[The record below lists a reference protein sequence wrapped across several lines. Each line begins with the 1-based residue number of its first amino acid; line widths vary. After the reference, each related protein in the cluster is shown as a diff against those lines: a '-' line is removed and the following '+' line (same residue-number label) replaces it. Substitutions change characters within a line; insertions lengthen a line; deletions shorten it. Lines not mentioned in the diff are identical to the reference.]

1 MATLG
6 RHGLKNAQPRGG
18 SRSSLRFA
26 AAPRPRSLAQHMA
39 QITFFATDD
48 DCDAI
53 WRVIFV
59 ELHMTAYPDPW
70 FDELPAPALTSQAD
84 VSENLADYPR
94 VAPGLGYFLTSPEWS
109 IEPLDYRLC
118 ENNPNFAPHWYV
130 SQRYGGPS
138 IHFIP
143 RFGYPWH
150 TETKQIISGMLSDYP
165 YYYSAIDHRQI
176 IERPAALVETMET
189 IRQRL
194 RSLGKIVRAPS
205 GERAIAVSNALTARD
220 AGQVLRTRDII
231 YSPVASRRR
240 TRGWTR
246 AGGS

>member
-1 MATLG
+1 
-6 RHGLKNAQPRGG
+6 
-18 SRSSLRFA
+18 
-26 AAPRPRSLAQHMA
+26 MA
-39 QITFFATDD
+39 QITFIATDD

-53 WRVIFV
+53 WAIIFT
-59 ELHMTAYPDPW
+59 ELWMTAYPDPW
-70 FDELPAPALTSQAD
+70 FGNLPAPALKTPVD
-84 VSENLADYPR
+84 VLANLAQYPR

-109 IEPLDYRLC
+109 IEALEYHLC
-118 ENNPNFAPHWYV
+118 DNNPNFTPHWYV

-150 TETKQIISGMLSDYP
+150 KESHQLISGEFSDYP
-165 YYYSAIDHRQI
+165 YYYSAFDHRQI
-176 IERPAALVETMET
+176 IERPAGLVATMQT

-205 GERAIAVSNALTARD
+205 GQRAIAMSKALRAHD
-220 AGQVLRTRDII
+220 AGVVLRTGNII

-240 TRGWTR
+240 TKRCT
-246 AGGS
+246 